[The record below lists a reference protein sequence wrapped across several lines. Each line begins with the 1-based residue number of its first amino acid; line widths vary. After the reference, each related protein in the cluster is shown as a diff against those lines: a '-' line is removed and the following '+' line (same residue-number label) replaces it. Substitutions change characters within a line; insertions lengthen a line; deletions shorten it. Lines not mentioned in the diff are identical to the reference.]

1 MGVVVSSGFD
11 SGTTLGRNIKNYNF
25 FSYEVYEAL
34 HLSEQERQIVID
46 CLKNIELELSRGID
60 KHSRMLIVSNI
71 ELLLNYCLRFYDRQ
85 FITRENVNKD
95 TLSKFEKILNDY
107 FLSDKPQE
115 IGLPSVQ
122 YCADQL
128 HLSANYLAT

>member
-1 MGVVVSSGFD
+1 MKYMRLS
-11 SGTTLGRNIKNYNF
+11 
-25 FSYEVYEAL
+25 

-122 YCADQL
+122 YCCRPVTSFRKLPGRLD
-128 HLSANYLAT
+128 